1 MHLNEIITV
10 KILAAAGH
18 VHRLTVLRW
27 RREGRLPDYDVNLG
41 LARGWKLDTIRRVD
55 PAWAELVETYLA
67 QTAPLEVASKAV
79 EVGL

>member
-10 KILAAAGH
+10 QILAAAGH
-18 VHRLTVLRW
+18 VHWQTVLRW

-41 LARGWKLDTIRRVD
+41 LSRGWKLSTIRRVD

-67 QTAPLEVASKAV
+67 QPATPPEVAGEA
-79 EVGL
+79 EVAP